1 MADSPFITRVTI
13 RNYKSIGLCD
23 VALGPLTYLVGANG
37 SGKSNFLD
45 ALHFVKDALSRSLD
59 IALRE
64 RGGLREVQ
72 QRSGTGGRPRHFLIS
87 IDVLLPDGRTG
98 KYTIEIGSVAGGAY
112 AVQSEY
118 CRLSSLAS
126 EGRPAYFHLRTK
138 GIVETSLTEF
148 PAHLPD
154 RLALV
159 ALSGNPSF
167 RPLYDAL
174 CQMGFYN
181 LNPRKMR
188 DPQHPRDGSLLE
200 EDGGNI
206 ASVIGHLERNAPTA
220 KKLIEEYL
228 AKVVPSIDSVSKIT
242 VGPLESLEFRQKDLS
257 GKNTLRFSAQNM
269 SDGTLRALGVLTA
282 LFQHETKKLPSLIG
296 IEEPETAL
304 HPGASAALRD
314 ALAQASQSA
323 QVIVTSHSPDLLDAP
338 EIQEGELRSVEFTNG
353 ESQIAPI
360 DPASR
365 KVILERLFSAGE
377 LLRLNQLTPDPAALE
392 AIRGGQLQLF
402 GEDLPR

>member
-1 MADSPFITRVTI
+1 MADSPFVTRVI
-13 RNYKSIGLCD
+13 IKNYKSIGLCD

-72 QRSGTGGRPRHFLIS
+72 QRSGAGGRPRHFGIS
-87 IDVLLPDGRTG
+87 IELLLPGGQTG
-98 KYTIEIGSVAGGAY
+98 LYRFEVGSIAGGGY
-112 AVQSEY
+112 AVQNEY
-118 CRLSSLAS
+118 CHISATGS
-126 EGRPAYFHLRTK
+126 ESKPSYYHLRGK
-138 GIVETSLTEF
+138 SVIDKSFAEF
-148 PAHLPD
+148 PAHLSD

-159 ALSGNPSF
+159 ALSGNPTF

-174 CQMGFYN
+174 CLMGFYN

-206 ASVIGHLERNAPTA
+206 ASVIGHLERNAPKA

-228 AKVVPSIDSVSKIT
+228 GKVVPSIDSVSKMT
-242 VGPLESLEFRQKDLS
+242 VGPLESLEFRQKDSS

-269 SDGTLRALGVLTA
+269 SDGTLRALGVLTS
-282 LFQHETKKLPSLIG
+282 LFQHETKNLPSLIG

-304 HPGASAALRD
+304 HPGASSALRD
-314 ALAQASQSA
+314 ALARASQST

-338 EIQEGELRSVEFTNG
+338 EIGEEELRSVEFANG

-365 KVILERLFSAGE
+365 KVILEQLFSAGE
-377 LLRLNQLTPDPAALE
+377 LLRLNQLSPDPATLE
-392 AIRGGQLQLF
+392 AVRGSQLRLF